1 MNFRTMTAAVAVAIA
16 SVASINTAAAA
27 SCEENFAVEG
37 SFFKGKQFK
46 TWAEHTGSDYDAAFR
61 KVAQEVAAGGFGAIN
76 TSKDT
81 GIITAGQAVTAGNG
95 SVAPVTAIV
104 KEQGG
109 GVIRVETSFSIAGM
123 QATSEDTVKTEL
135 CKIANAPAK

>member
-16 SVASINTAAAA
+16 SVAAINTAAAA
-27 SCEENFAVEG
+27 TCEENFVVEG

-46 TWAEHTGSDYDAAFR
+46 TWAEHTGSNYDTAFR
-61 KVAQEVAAGGFGAIN
+61 KVAQEVAAGGFGAVN
-76 TSKDT
+76 SSKDT
-81 GIITAGQAVTAGNG
+81 GVITAGQAVTMGNG

-104 KEQGG
+104 SERDG

-123 QATSEDTVKTEL
+123 QSTSQDTVKTGL
-135 CKIANAPAK
+135 CKIANAPGN

>member
-1 MNFRTMTAAVAVAIA
+1 MNLRTMTAVMAVAFA
-16 SVASINTAAAA
+16 SVVSINTAVAA
-27 SCEENFAVEG
+27 SCEENFVVEG

-46 TWAEHTGSDYDAAFR
+46 TWAEHKDGNYDAAFR
-61 KVAQEVAAGGFGAIN
+61 KVAQEVAAGGFGAVN

-81 GIITAGQAVTAGNG
+81 GIITAGQAVTMGNG

-104 KEQGG
+104 SEQDG

-123 QATSEDTVKTEL
+123 QATSEDTVKAGL
-135 CKIANAPAK
+135 CKIANAPGK